1 MNPEPKPI
9 PASAQNSL
17 DFAEPLPQTL
27 EFLEPLES
35 ASETPVM
42 ESAVAPVMEA
52 IEAADPSVEVTG
64 REATIAAGIL
74 LKKLTAI
81 NLGDIDDQDL
91 RPARIQVGLAFVGFG
106 ALMLIFLLLYLN
118 NQQPDLTAA
127 ERIQHHW
134 YEYVWFLGLGVAGL
148 FMLGRES
155 MRSPLSQPH
164 EED

>member
-1 MNPEPKPI
+1 MNPEPI
-9 PASAQNSL
+9 PASLQNSL
-17 DFAEPLPQTL
+17 DFAEPLPKTL
-27 EFLEPLES
+27 EFLPPEIESLEIP
-35 ASETPVM
+35 AVKSET
-42 ESAVAPVMEA
+42 ES
-52 IEAADPSVEVTG
+52 IEATSQPVDVAVQ
-64 REATIAAGIL
+64 EATIAAGIL

-106 ALMLIFLLLYLN
+106 ALMLFFLLLYIT
-118 NQQPDLTAA
+118 NQQPDLTPA

-134 YEYVWFLGLGVAGL
+134 YEYIWFLGLGVAGL

-164 EED
+164 KED